1 LTAILQLLTSVQ
13 NYNTQGAIIGAFPEV
28 RNAIDMAVEKMLTGA
43 LTPKQALDEA
53 ERNANKAIKEY
64 F

>member
-1 LTAILQLLTSVQ
+1 
-13 NYNTQGAIIGAFPEV
+13 
-28 RNAIDMAVEKMLTGA
+28 MAVEKMLTGE

-53 ERNANKAIKEY
+53 EKNANKAIKEY